1 MKKLIVY
8 FNIVRFFPHCLM
20 MFLHKNRGRIIE
32 DIIVYKEEYSLR
44 GSFIYI
50 LLHLLFFNK
59 SFRSLFYYR
68 IGNLKWLIQ
77 WLGKGIENL
86 YIPKTVKI
94 KGGVLLF
101 HSYSTILNATS
112 IGYKCRILHNVTL
125 GDKKGKTP
133 IIGNFVEILP
143 NAVIVGGVTIGDN
156 VTIGPGAVVVKD
168 VPANCVVVG
177 NPAYIL
183 KQNGEIVNKK
193 L

>member
-1 MKKLIVY
+1 MKKIVVY
-8 FNIVRFFPHCLM
+8 LNIVRFFPHCLM
-20 MFLHKNRGRIIE
+20 LFLHANRSRIKD
-32 DIIVYKEEYSLR
+32 DIIVYQEEYSLV
-44 GSFIYI
+44 GTQVFL
-50 LLHLLFFNK
+50 LLHLLFHNK

-68 IGNLKWLIQ
+68 IGNWKWLIQ

-112 IGYKCRILHNVTL
+112 IGHKCRILHNVTL

-133 IIGNFVEILP
+133 IIGNCVEILP

-156 VTIGPGAVVVKD
+156 SIIGPGSVVVKN
-168 VPANCVVVG
+168 VPANCVIVG

-183 KQNGEIVNKK
+183 KQNGVIINKK

>member
-1 MKKLIVY
+1 MNKLIVIL
-8 FNIVRFFPHCLM
+8 NILRFWPHIL
-20 MFLHKNRGRIIE
+20 LSLRYKDIIE
-32 DIIVYKEEYSLR
+32 DIKVYKGEYRLSGNNL
-44 GSFIYI
+44 YI

-68 IGNLKWLIQ
+68 VGNWKWFIQ
-77 WLGKGIENL
+77 WLARGIENL
-86 YIPKTVKI
+86 YIPRTVKI
-94 KGGVLLF
+94 SGGVLLF

-125 GDKKGKTP
+125 GDKKGQTP
-133 IIGNFVEILP
+133 IIGNCVEILP

-156 VTIGPGAVVVKD
+156 VVIGPGAVVVKD
-168 VPANCVVVG
+168 IPANSVIVG

-183 KQNGEIVNKK
+183 KQNGIIVNKK

>member
-1 MKKLIVY
+1 MKKLVVY
-8 FNIVRFFPHCLM
+8 LNIVRFFPHCLIF
-20 MFLHKNRGRIIE
+20 FLHKNQGKIKE
-32 DIIVYKEEYSLR
+32 DITVYKEEYSLI
-44 GSFIYI
+44 GAQLYI

-68 IGNLKWLIQ
+68 IGNWRWVIQ
-77 WLGKGIENL
+77 WLGKGIENF
-86 YIPKTVKI
+86 YIPKTVNI
-94 KGGVLLF
+94 SGGVLFF

-125 GDKKGKTP
+125 GDKNGKTP
-133 IIGNFVEILP
+133 VIGNYVEILP

-156 VTIGPGAVVVKD
+156 VVIGPGAVVVKD
-168 VPANCVVVG
+168 VPANSVIVG

-183 KQNGEIVNKK
+183 KQDGVIVNKK

>member
-1 MKKLIVY
+1 MKKIVVY
-8 FNIVRFFPHCLM
+8 LNIVRFFPHFLM
-20 MFLHKNRGRIIE
+20 LFLHKNKGRIKE
-32 DIIVYKEEYSLR
+32 DLIVYKEEYSLI
-44 GSFIYI
+44 GTQLYI
-50 LLHLLFFNK
+50 LLHLLFYNK

-68 IGNLKWLIQ
+68 IGNWKWLIQ

-86 YIPKTVKI
+86 YISKTTKI
-94 KGGVLLF
+94 SGGLLLF

-112 IGYKCRILHNVTL
+112 IGFKCRILQNVTV

-133 IIGNFVEILP
+133 IIGNRVEILP

-156 VTIGPGAVVVKD
+156 TVIGPGAVVVKD
-168 VPANCVVVG
+168 VPANSVVVG

-183 KQNGEIVNKK
+183 KQDGIIVNKK

>member
-1 MKKLIVY
+1 MKKIVVC
-8 FNIVRFFPHCLM
+8 FNMVRFLPHCLM
-20 MFLHKNRGRIIE
+20 LLIHKNSGKIKE
-32 DIIVYKEEYSLR
+32 DLSVYKEEYSLR
-44 GSFIYI
+44 GSQLYI
-50 LLHLLFFNK
+50 LLHLLFHNK

-68 IGNLKWLIQ
+68 IGNWKWLIQ

-86 YIPKTVKI
+86 YIPKTTKI
-94 KGGVLLF
+94 SGGVLLF

-133 IIGNFVEILP
+133 IIGNYVEILP

-156 VTIGPGAVVVKD
+156 AVIGPGSVVVKD
-168 VPANCVVVG
+168 VPANCVIVG

-183 KQNGEIVNKK
+183 KQDGLIVNKK

>member
-1 MKKLIVY
+1 MIKLIVY
-8 FNIVRFFPHCLM
+8 FNIVRFFPHCM
-20 MFLHKNRGRIIE
+20 MLFFHKNSGRIKD
-32 DIIVYKEEYSLR
+32 DIKAYKEEYSLR
-44 GSFIYI
+44 GSQIYI
-50 LLHLLFFNK
+50 FLHLLFYNK

-68 IGNLKWLIQ
+68 IGNWKWLIQ

-86 YIPKTVKI
+86 YIPKTTKI
-94 KGGVLLF
+94 SGGVLLF
-101 HSYSTILNATS
+101 HSYSTILNATT

-133 IIGNFVEILP
+133 IIGNYVEILP

-156 VTIGPGAVVVKD
+156 AVIGPGSVVVKD
-168 VPANCVVVG
+168 VPANCVIVG

-183 KQNGEIVNKK
+183 KQDGLIVNKK

>member
-1 MKKLIVY
+1 MKTLIVIL
-8 FNIVRFFPHCLM
+8 NVVRFWPHLLLSFFYKDIM
-20 MFLHKNRGRIIE
+20 E
-32 DIIVYKEEYSLR
+32 DVKVYKAEYVLSGLNI
-44 GSFIYI
+44 FI
-50 LLHLLFFNK
+50 LLHLLFYNK

-68 IGNLKWLIQ
+68 IGSWKWLIQ

-94 KGGVLLF
+94 AGGVLLF

-125 GDKKGKTP
+125 GDKNGKTP
-133 IIGNFVEILP
+133 IIGNCVEILP

-156 VTIGPGAVVVKD
+156 AVIGPGTVVVKD
-168 VPANCVVVG
+168 VPTNSVIIG

-183 KQNGEIVNKK
+183 KQDGITVNKK